1 MAVNYVKG
9 QILSGILERDGIDI
23 AIANANVGINTTT
36 PTVALDVY
44 GNINANNL
52 STTGNV
58 TSGNIVAGNIV
69 LAGAGN
75 ISAGNVNINNLA
87 EPVANTDA
95 TTKFYVDQTI
105 GNVAGNIY
113 GNLIPL
119 GTPTDGSLTTNVAYP
134 GWTTATFV
142 TDGLD
147 DLNQV
152 ALNIAGN
159 TYVGNVYITANTTSG
174 PSPLSVAFTG
184 YYGLW

>member
-69 LAGAGN
+69 LASTGN

-105 GNVAGNIY
+105 GNVAGNVY
-113 GNLIPL
+113 GNLIP
-119 GTPTDGSLTTNVAYP
+119 
-134 GWTTATFV
+134 
-142 TDGLD
+142 
-147 DLNQV
+147 
-152 ALNIAGN
+152 
-159 TYVGNVYITANTTSG
+159 
-174 PSPLSVAFTG
+174 
-184 YYGLW
+184 